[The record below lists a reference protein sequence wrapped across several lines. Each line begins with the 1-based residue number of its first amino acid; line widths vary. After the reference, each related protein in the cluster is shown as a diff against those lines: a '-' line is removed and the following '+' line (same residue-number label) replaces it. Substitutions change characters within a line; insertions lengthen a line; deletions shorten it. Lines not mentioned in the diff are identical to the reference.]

1 MEITVNSS
9 LEELFNAFIADEMWA
24 ALSYRNAAF
33 ASKGR
38 ALKFANGIFRDNSD
52 EEFEHME
59 ELVDMAK
66 SLGIEVTFNL
76 KAIVANCTTPYTELS
91 PEEDTE
97 RLVREFIESEKRAI
111 DGYRTALNGDAVRA
125 KPELIQFFGEIA
137 NDEHDHLAELED
149 CLSDIE
155 SGRDDRDYGEE
166 EDEDDEGED
175 FDDGED
181 GDDVDSDGG
190 DDADESVDGTPQNG
204 ETDECSISESASV
217 GFSMA
222 GMCRQVFESIGR

>member
-76 KAIVANCTTPYTELS
+76 KDMVANCTTPYTELS

-97 RLVREFIESEKRAI
+97 RLAWQHIPAIE
-111 DGYRTALNGDAVRA
+111 
-125 KPELIQFFGEIA
+125 KPT
-137 NDEHDHLAELED
+137 
-149 CLSDIE
+149 
-155 SGRDDRDYGEE
+155 
-166 EDEDDEGED
+166 
-175 FDDGED
+175 
-181 GDDVDSDGG
+181 
-190 DDADESVDGTPQNG
+190 DADSEIEHSSVSPFCGFPSTL
-204 ETDECSISESASV
+204 SSASSPPSE
-217 GFSMA
+217 FPS
-222 GMCRQVFESIGR
+222 SPSSPSSKSPPSSSSSSSSP